1 MKNLLL
7 ILSGP
12 SGVGKGTVVKK
23 LLEKD
28 GIELSISCT
37 TRAPRRGEV
46 DGKHYFFISKEKF
59 ESMIATGGFLE
70 YDNHF
75 ENYYG
80 TPREFV
86 EEKLKTADVILEID
100 VEGGLQVKK
109 SYPQAVLIMVA
120 PPSRDELLK
129 RLRGRGTESE
139 DKILSRVKRMDY
151 ELSKEDVYDY
161 VVVNDVLDKCVE
173 RIEDIIVKEKE
184 TRHD

>member
-1 MKNLLL
+1 
-7 ILSGP
+7 
-12 SGVGKGTVVKK
+12 
-23 LLEKD
+23 
-28 GIELSISCT
+28 
-37 TRAPRRGEV
+37 
-46 DGKHYFFISKEKF
+46 
-59 ESMIATGGFLE
+59 
-70 YDNHF
+70 
-75 ENYYG
+75 
-80 TPREFV
+80 
-86 EEKLKTADVILEID
+86 
-100 VEGGLQVKK
+100 
-109 SYPQAVLIMVA
+109 MVA